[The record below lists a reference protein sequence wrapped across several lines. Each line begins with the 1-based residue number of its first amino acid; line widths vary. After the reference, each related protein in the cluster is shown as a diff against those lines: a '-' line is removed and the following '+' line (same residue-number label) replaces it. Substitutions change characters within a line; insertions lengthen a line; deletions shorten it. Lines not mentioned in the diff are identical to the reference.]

1 MFSSEGIEI
10 VHTPYQT
17 PRANAFAERRVRSVR
32 QTDLYPTLILNED
45 HLRRVLKEYGEYS
58 NDACSHQR
66 MGQRFP
72 VFGSTQNGAQKVQSI
87 TEISWEAS
95 STIPTGSLPLRFLAM
110 DKVFT
115 PYTVSLEEF
124 AARNL
129 ACKKTR
135 S

>member
-1 MFSSEGIEI
+1 MKTTFVEFSKSM
-10 VHTPYQT
+10 VNTPT
-17 PRANAFAERRVRSVR
+17 MLAHIREWVSVF
-32 QTDLYPTLILNED
+32 LCL
-45 HLRRVLKEYGEYS
+45 
-58 NDACSHQR
+58 
-66 MGQRFP
+66 GQ
-72 VFGSTQNGAQKVQSI
+72 TQNGAQNVQSI